1 MSSSF
6 LSFFSIF
13 VKFCWLVLVL
23 GWSLGYTWKSVQNS
37 VVFHALPYNFHVLSL
52 LRSETVFSTSWIVC
66 FFFFFF
72 AKQWVGF
79 WVCFS
84 LYWSFGSKISVCL
97 QKRASL
103 ANCSSSPL
111 HSAEDF
117 SLKTVLPLTTINLCT
132 IIRHRRGLCSKP
144 IVHCL

>member
-23 GWSLGYTWKSVQNS
+23 GWSWGYTWKSVQNS

-66 FFFFFF
+66 FFFLFRK
-72 AKQWVGF
+72 AVRGF
-79 WVCFS
+79 LS
-84 LYWSFGSKISVCL
+84 LLFVILEFWQKISVCS

-103 ANCSSSPL
+103 VNCSSSPL